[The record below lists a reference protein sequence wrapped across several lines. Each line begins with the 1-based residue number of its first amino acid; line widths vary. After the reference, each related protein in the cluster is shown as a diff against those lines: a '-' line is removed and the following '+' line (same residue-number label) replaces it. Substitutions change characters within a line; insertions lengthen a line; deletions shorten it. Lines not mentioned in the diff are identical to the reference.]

1 MMEYSD
7 NKPKKIDPDFLLGP
21 QKLKWD
27 YDEINL
33 RAG

>member
-7 NKPKKIDPDFLLGP
+7 NKPKKSTDFLLGP